1 MHGRGWPRS
10 HPSSGGGIESP
21 RLIDYWKPYFRVPVV
36 RSTGAGQLGPKF
48 LGSVC
53 RLDDLVRRKQ
63 NTLEGVSAMKN
74 CVRSL
79 IILTAFSAGVQSA
92 LAVWK
97 TETCPDGRIVALAPG
112 GAGYCGTDGRTVSV
126 PDGWKREK
134 GPDGRLIA
142 IPPEGSSKRG
152 IDGRAVAI
160 PKGWSFKV
168 GRDGRGV
175 AIPPRGTTAQG
186 GDKRMMAVPEG
197 WTSVEGADKRAVA
210 VPPDGITE
218 TGPDGRIIAVPKG
231 WTTTVGPD
239 GRMVAIPP
247 GGDFIV
253 GTDQFATV
261 LPPDNFDVTDY
272 VTRYCILGPQ
282 TDTPIEEQKEAAA
295 TTETAETQ

>member
-1 MHGRGWPRS
+1 MTPEEYIMQ
-10 HPSSGGGIESP
+10 SSGI
-21 RLIDYWKPYFRVPVV
+21 INHWKPYFGAPVIQ
-36 RSTGAGQLGPKF
+36 SMGAGQLGQQF
-48 LGSVC
+48 LGSAC

-63 NTLEGVSAMKN
+63 NRLEGGSAMKN

-79 IILTAFSAGVQSA
+79 IILVAFSAGVQSA

-97 TETCPDGRIVALAPG
+97 TEICSDGRIVALAPG
-112 GAGYCGTDGRTVSV
+112 GTGYCGTDGRTVSV
-126 PDGWKREK
+126 PDGWKMEK

-168 GRDGRGV
+168 GQDGRGV
-175 AIPPRGTTAQG
+175 AIPPGGTATQG
-186 GDKRMMAVPEG
+186 KDKRMVAVPEG
-197 WTSVEGADKRAVA
+197 WTRVEGIDKRATA
-210 VPPDGITE
+210 IPPDGTTE
-218 TGPDGRIIAVPKG
+218 AGPDGRIIAVPKG

-247 GGDFIV
+247 GGEFIV

-282 TDTPIEEQKEAAA
+282 TDTPIEEEKEEAAVA
-295 TTETAETQ
+295 TGATE